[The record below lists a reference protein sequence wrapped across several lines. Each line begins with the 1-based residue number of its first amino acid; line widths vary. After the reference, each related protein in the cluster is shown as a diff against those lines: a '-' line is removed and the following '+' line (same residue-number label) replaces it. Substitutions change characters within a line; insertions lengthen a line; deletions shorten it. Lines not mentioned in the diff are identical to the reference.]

1 MPKTVLVVE
10 DDAMNMK
17 LFHDIL
23 ESQGLVCLPAIDG
36 QTALALVRQQHADL
50 ILMDVQLPDI
60 SGLDLTR
67 TIKNDSALR
76 HIPIIAVTASAM
88 RGDEER
94 VMASGCDAYVSKP
107 FPMMDLVGLIR
118 AMLGDRKF
126 AHA

>member
-23 ESQGLVCLPAIDG
+23 ESQGLVCLPAVNG
-36 QTALALVRQQHADL
+36 TVALAMLKEQHTDL

-67 TIKNDSALR
+67 TIKNDSALK

-107 FPMMDLVGLIR
+107 FPMMELLGIIR
-118 AMLGDRKF
+118 KMLGDLKF
-126 AHA
+126 VHA

>member
-10 DDAMNMK
+10 DDEMNMK

-23 ESQGLVCLPAIDG
+23 ESQGLTCVPAVDG
-36 QTALALVRQQHADL
+36 ATALSLLREQHTDL
-50 ILMDVQLPDI
+50 ILMDVQLPDM
-60 SGLDLTR
+60 SGLDVTR

-88 RGDEER
+88 RGDEEL

-107 FPMMDLVGLIR
+107 FPMMELVSLIR
-118 AMLGDRKF
+118 SMLSDLKL